1 MGRTM
6 QDSVSGRDEIFL
18 LYKISTPR
26 LGPTERP
33 VRWVTGV
40 RLLGVE

>member
-1 MGRTM
+1 MGRAIR
-6 QDSVSGRDEIFL
+6 DSVSGRDEIFL

-33 VRWVTGV
+33 VRRVMGV
-40 RLLGVE
+40 LQGVE

>member
-1 MGRTM
+1 MGRTI

-18 LYKISTPR
+18 LYKIYTPR

-33 VRWVTGV
+33 VRRITGV
-40 RLLGVE
+40 LQGVE